1 MATQNP
7 YGDPAI
13 YPNITPAG
21 TETIQVRQA
30 SGANKTFLV
39 SAFFAWIRSSLIA
52 LVNTY
57 TKAQGVAPV
66 ALTDA
71 TSVATDASLSNNFTL
86 TLGGNRTLANPT
98 NLVAGHV
105 YNWII
110 TQDATGSRTLA
121 YGTLFKWPGGTAPVL
136 STAAGSVDLISAIY
150 DGTRLVANF
159 NKAYA

>member
-1 MATQNP
+1 M
-7 YGDPAI
+7 
-13 YPNITPAG
+13 
-21 TETIQVRQA
+21 
-30 SGANKTFLV
+30 ANKRYATDYAPASTPNGAELV
-39 SAFFAWIRSSLIA
+39 QIVQAAVDKQISLTNLFAWFKG

-57 TKAQGVAPV
+57 TKAQGVTPV

-71 TSVATDASLSNNFTL
+71 TSIATDASTSNNFTV
-86 TLGGNRTLANPT
+86 TLAGNRTLANPT

-121 YGTLFKWPGGTAPVL
+121 YGNLFKWPGGTTPVL
-136 STAAGSVDLISAIY
+136 STTGASVDLISAIY

-159 NKAYA
+159 NKGYA